1 MKKADMNHHHEP
13 PRRWWTTHL
22 DPLSGQEA
30 LTSTI
35 DVYRGIIED
44 LGTSFDATGDEPIL
58 VLHESIAVDLIE
70 IERFMRYTLY
80 GPFDTA
86 LRSPRGDLYRDS
98 PEQRYRLHFYRLFYH
113 WTWLDISPYVVSPM
127 VRLFFETVDDLALR
141 RLAYS
146 PANHRLVWTDHP
158 NLRWLHDLYQGRLNR
173 HADLYDLLIQ
183 QVRETMKG
191 RAYEGFHRRSAR
203 RVLLALRH
211 HRASLRY
218 IKGLLHETPKLLI
231 SRVELGY
238 RHTQADKFTTAQVFE
253 QLSRMI
259 TTELTGAN
267 GPDHLGYLWHA
278 DYSAIRGY
286 YFQVFWFDKAEG
298 ITSPSGESLVQR
310 LSRLWTQEITQGKGY
325 AIDCANSHSPYRYQY
340 EAELIGPGSLA
351 GSSLDWSL
359 LYLFRKPLYYSVKG
373 IYSHG
378 INTLPT
384 LPNQADDELAP
395 VLREKS
401 GVDTFPHCVPPIDEP
416 DLSLWTM

>member
-86 LRSPRGDLYRDS
+86 LKKSPGDLYRDS

-158 NLRWLHDLYQGRLNR
+158 NLRWLQRYS
-173 HADLYDLLIQ
+173 
-183 QVRETMKG
+183 V
-191 RAYEGFHRRSAR
+191 S
-203 RVLLALRH
+203 
-211 HRASLRY
+211 RASQPTCRSLR
-218 IKGLLHETPKLLI
+218 P
-231 SRVELGY
+231 
-238 RHTQADKFTTAQVFE
+238 ADP
-253 QLSRMI
+253 
-259 TTELTGAN
+259 TGARN
-267 GPDHLGYLWHA
+267 NE
-278 DYSAIRGY
+278 R
-286 YFQVFWFDKAEG
+286 
-298 ITSPSGESLVQR
+298 
-310 LSRLWTQEITQGKGY
+310 SRL
-325 AIDCANSHSPYRYQY
+325 
-340 EAELIGPGSLA
+340 
-351 GSSLDWSL
+351 
-359 LYLFRKPLYYSVKG
+359 
-373 IYSHG
+373 
-378 INTLPT
+378 
-384 LPNQADDELAP
+384 
-395 VLREKS
+395 
-401 GVDTFPHCVPPIDEP
+401 
-416 DLSLWTM
+416 